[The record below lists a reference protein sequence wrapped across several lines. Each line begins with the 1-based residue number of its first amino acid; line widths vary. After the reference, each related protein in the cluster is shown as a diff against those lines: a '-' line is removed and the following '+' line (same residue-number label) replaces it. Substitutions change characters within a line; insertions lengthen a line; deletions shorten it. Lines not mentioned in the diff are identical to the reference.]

1 MKNEEATEIKCWSFI
16 SGTDHDDEYQLP
28 YVGYFDDLII
38 VIFAR
43 SNSNT
48 FQTRVSQLPVAQ
60 SFYHASHSESLKKPL
75 QNTRNDLISQK
86 YIVC

>member
-1 MKNEEATEIKCWSFI
+1 MKNEEATKLSVGVSPF
-16 SGTDHDDEYQLP
+16 STDHDDEYQLP

-60 SFYHASHSESLKKPL
+60 SFYHASHSESLKK
-75 QNTRNDLISQK
+75 TISK
-86 YIVC
+86 